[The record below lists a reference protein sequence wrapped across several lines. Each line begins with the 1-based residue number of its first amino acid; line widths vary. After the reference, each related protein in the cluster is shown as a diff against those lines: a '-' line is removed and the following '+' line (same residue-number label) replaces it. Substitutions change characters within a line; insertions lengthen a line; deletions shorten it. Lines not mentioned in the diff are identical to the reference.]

1 MASTETIEAA
11 PHYAEAEEIVKRLLT
26 APPDDPYPLY
36 DRLREIDPVHR
47 TSFGGLWTLTRY
59 DDVHRALRDSRFIR
73 VPDDLLRRQFG
84 DPIDESR
91 PFIKSRRRWYNQ
103 GNPPEYTRRRALY
116 GKAFTRFSI
125 NSLRPVIAGAA
136 NRLLDGAEARGELEV
151 VHQVGYELT
160 VGLICHVLG
169 LPAPRPGGSSDFIGW
184 FRAYSATF
192 DPLCTEEMLARAD
205 AAVLELNDFMRD
217 RIEHVRRSPGDNL
230 ISRLIAAE
238 HDGERLSDDVV
249 AANVVLIF
257 NAGVSTTTNLIA
269 NAVLDL
275 LRNRDQWRLLVA
287 DPEGL
292 AENTVE
298 EILRYDTSVMT
309 NPPNRVAA
317 TDVRIGRSVIPAGE
331 VVIPFFGAAN
341 HDPARY
347 LDPHRLD
354 ITRPDIRPLSFGGGP
369 HVCLGQH
376 LARVETEVALAVF
389 GRRFPAMELL
399 DSAPKR
405 RAGITNRGLEA
416 LSVRLR

>member
-1 MASTETIEAA
+1 MTAEMIAA
-11 PHYAEAEEIVKRLLT
+11 TDRYAEAEEIARRLLT

-36 DRLREIDPVHR
+36 DRLREIDPIHR
-47 TSFGGLWTLTRY
+47 TSFDGLWTLTTY
-59 DDVHRALRDSRFIR
+59 DHIHKALRDSRFIR

-103 GNPPEYTRRRALY
+103 GNPPEYTRRRTLY
-116 GKAFTRFSI
+116 GKAFTRFSM
-125 NSLRPVIAGAA
+125 NGLRPVIAEAA
-136 NRLLDGAEARGELEV
+136 NRLLDRALEGGGELEV
-151 VHQVGYELT
+151 VHQFGYELT
-160 VGLICHVLG
+160 VALICHVLG
-169 LPAPRPGGSSDFIGW
+169 LPAPKPGGSSEFIGW

-205 AAVLELNDFMRD
+205 QAVLELNDFMRD
-217 RIEHVRRSPGDNL
+217 HIEGVRRQPGANL

-238 HDGERLSDDVV
+238 HDGERLSDEVV
-249 AANVVLIF
+249 AANVVLVF

-269 NAVLDL
+269 NSVFDL
-275 LRNRDQWRLLVA
+275 LINADQWRLLVVN
-287 DPEGL
+287 PEAR
-292 AENTVE
+292 AENAVE

-317 TDVRIGRSVIPAGE
+317 RDVQLGSVTIPAGE
-331 VVIPFFGAAN
+331 VVTPFFGAGN

-347 LDPHRLD
+347 KNPHRLD

-389 GRRFPAMELL
+389 ARRFPQMQLV
-399 DSAPKR
+399 DRAPKR
-405 RAGITNRGLEA
+405 RAGITNRGFEA
-416 LSVRLR
+416 LPVRLT